1 MLEGGYIMIVNDL
14 YFYISKNYKK
24 FEDLLKRLQ
33 QEDFEK
39 KENDIS
45 LIENLLDFIN

>member
-1 MLEGGYIMIVNDL
+1 MIVNDL
-14 YFYISKNYKK
+14 YFYVSKNYKQ

-39 KENDIS
+39 KKMIYH
-45 LIENLLDFIN
+45 L

>member
-1 MLEGGYIMIVNDL
+1 MIVNDL
-14 YFYISKNYKK
+14 YFYISKNYKQ